1 MHRAVRFPLSLLLA
15 LCVACGDEAGP
26 TGDPP
31 TDISDAGGGGQSA
44 VAGTALPN
52 PLRVVVRDAQGDP
65 VAGVDVTW
73 TVATGGGTLSA
84 NVQPTGADGIS
95 AVTLVLGPAPGTQL
109 VTAAV
114 VGLTGSPVSFTET
127 ASAAPPGGDEISL
140 VKEVPIPP
148 FYGVHDTFVRDG
160 LAFVFA
166 WDEGV
171 YIFDV
176 GNGVAG
182 GSPSNPVE
190 VSKTIT
196 DVGVNS
202 PSPSVHNGW
211 WFHAPGGEK
220 RYLFVG
226 EEGPGIVGTSSSG
239 DLHVLDVSS
248 LAAPVEVATY
258 HHPDVDGERAGI
270 HNFWMDEP
278 NQILYAAY
286 YNGGVVSFDVSGTLS
301 GDLSSR
307 VIDEIRPGGAGNTYV
322 WGVMLGPDG
331 SLYASDMIS
340 GFWQLESAAG
350 QLGVLAGG
358 NNVPDHYGS
367 DLWVHPSGSVAYT
380 GTWGGASRMTGNQIK
395 VWGLD
400 GEGAPGLVQSVT
412 VAGVSTIS
420 DLEVSPDG
428 DWMMVTSEYGDAA
441 GLHIY
446 SLDDPLNPVLLDQ
459 YLVASPSGGLHTGT
473 IAEIGG
479 RTYVFA
485 ARDPAPGGPA
495 LMIFDVTDALP

>member
-1 MHRAVRFPLSLLLA
+1 MPAFARSMLCLLLV
-15 LCVACGDEAGP
+15 LGVACGDETAPETTATAIAEVDG
-26 TGDPP
+26 
-31 TDISDAGGGGQSA
+31 SGQAA
-44 VAGTALPN
+44 VAGTALAA
-52 PLRVVVRDAQGDP
+52 PLRVVVRDAQTNP

-73 TVATGGGTLSA
+73 TVASGGGSLSTG
-84 NVQPTGADGIS
+84 VQPTGADGIS
-95 AVTLVLGPAPGTQL
+95 AVSFTLGPAAGQQT

-114 VGLTGSPVSFTET
+114 VGLNGSPVTFTVT
-127 ASAAPPGGDEISL
+127 ASGAPAGGIAL
-140 VKEVPIPP
+140 VKEVAIPP
-148 FYGVHDTFVRDG
+148 HYGIHDTFVRDG

-176 GNGVAG
+176 GNGMAG
-182 GSPSNPVE
+182 GSPANPVE
-190 VSKTIT
+190 VSKTVTAI
-196 DVGVNS
+196 GVNS

-226 EEGPGIVGTSSSG
+226 EEGPGSVGTWSSG
-239 DLHVLDVSS
+239 DLHVLDVSN

-258 HHPDVDGERAGI
+258 HHPDVDLEPVGI

-307 VIDEIRPGGAGNTYV
+307 VIDQIRPGGAGNTYT
-322 WGVMLGPDG
+322 WGVMLGPNGD
-331 SLYASDMIS
+331 LYASDMVS
-340 GFWQLESAAG
+340 GFWQLGTADGDMS
-350 QLGVLAGG
+350 VLAGG
-358 NNVPDHYGS
+358 NNVTDRFGS
-367 DLWVHPSGSVAYT
+367 DLWIHPNGQVAYS
-380 GTWGGASRMTGNQIK
+380 GTWGGGSRMTGNQIK
-395 VWGLD
+395 VWSLD
-400 GEGAPGLVQSVT
+400 GSGAPSLVRSVT

-420 DLEVSPDG
+420 DLEVSADG
-428 DWMMVTSEYGDAA
+428 TWMLVTSEYGDAA
-441 GLHIY
+441 GLYLY
-446 SLDDPLNPVLLDQ
+446 SLADPANPVPLNNH
-459 YLVASPSGGLHTGT
+459 LVASPNGGLHTGT
-473 IAEIGG
+473 TAEIGG

-495 LMIFDVTDALP
+495 LMIFDVTEAIP